1 MFAKIKSIG
10 LFGLNVFPVDVE
22 TDISKGVPSFDIV
35 GLPDAVVRESRE
47 RIRSAMR
54 AYDIEFPPHRV
65 MVNLAPADTKKTGSV
80 HDLGILVA
88 ILRATN
94 IVTKDINDSCF
105 IGEVS
110 LNGDIRAVNG
120 VLPMTLLAMDR
131 GIKNIFVPYENAYE
145 ASVAQGINVYGIK
158 NVGELLSYLCGEK
171 PLQKQPVY
179 KPQEQD
185 YESPDDF
192 SDVKGQKVAKLAL
205 EIASA
210 GGHKKDRFGT

>member
-1 MFAKIKSIG
+1 
-10 LFGLNVFPVDVE
+10 
-22 TDISKGVPSFDIV
+22 
-35 GLPDAVVRESRE
+35 
-47 RIRSAMR
+47 
-54 AYDIEFPPHRV
+54 
-65 MVNLAPADTKKTGSV
+65 
-80 HDLGILVA
+80 
-88 ILRATN
+88 
-94 IVTKDINDSCF
+94 
-105 IGEVS
+105 
-110 LNGDIRAVNG
+110 
-120 VLPMTLLAMDR
+120 MTLLAMDR

-210 GGHKKDRFGT
+210 GRKGDGEKAAALCANDCIECGSCSYICPSGRFLVESIRLAKANAMAIKANRK